1 MGKIWM
7 PGGGGG
13 GASSDDC
20 TLMRAAVPKGLTAVT
35 ADSDDE
41 ALEGT
46 LDTDTT
52 LADSQALSGQ
62 TFLKWNPQTKL
73 FEKHT
78 GGMANKGAWTGS
90 VAINGSIT
98 IPAGYHNGSGKVT
111 QSVPTKGEQTY
122 TPGRS
127 NQTIGSNQ
135 WLSGAQTIMG
145 DPNLKPENIKKGVTI
160 FGNKGTHE
168 GYVTSP
174 LNIFNKGTWGGGVSG
189 YSALNVGNGGIHLN
203 SEANLQLTTGRKN
216 SAIPRTANLRLNA
229 AINISA
235 YSYLK
240 VDFTIESS
248 TPFTLPTCSVGI
260 STNPGLMLSASD
272 PLSKVSGIA
281 AYSSANNNGT
291 LILDI
296 SKLSGNYFIYLENY
310 TTDAY
315 AASFYVTRVYL
326 SSN

>member
-1 MGKIWM
+1 MAMGIWL
-7 PGGGGG
+7 PGGGG
-13 GASSDDC
+13 ADLD
-20 TLMRAAVPKGLTAVT
+20 AVT
-35 ADSDDE
+35 ARAGDVLAGKVIVGPDGE
-41 ALEGT
+41 PLTGT
-46 LDTDTT
+46 LALSGNASDG
-52 LADSQALSGQ
+52 QVLSGQ
-62 TFLKWNPQTKL
+62 TYYDTDAKTKR
-73 FEKHT
+73 T
-78 GGMANKGAWTGS
+78 GTMPNRGTVNQS
-90 VAINGSIT
+90 LAINGSYT
-98 IPAGYHNGSGKVT
+98 IPAGYHNGNGKVT
-111 QSVPTKGEQTY
+111 QSVKTKGAQTF

-127 NQTIGSNQ
+127 NQSISANQ

-203 SEANLQLTTGRKN
+203 SGANLQLTTGRKN

>member
-1 MGKIWM
+1 
-7 PGGGGG
+7 
-13 GASSDDC
+13 
-20 TLMRAAVPKGLTAVT
+20 
-35 ADSDDE
+35 
-41 ALEGT
+41 
-46 LDTDTT
+46 
-52 LADSQALSGQ
+52 
-62 TFLKWNPQTKL
+62 
-73 FEKHT
+73 
-78 GGMANKGAWTGS
+78 
-90 VAINGSIT
+90 
-98 IPAGYHNGSGKVT
+98 
-111 QSVPTKGEQTY
+111 
-122 TPGRS
+122 
-127 NQTIGSNQ
+127 
-135 WLSGAQTIMG
+135 
-145 DPNLKPENIKKGVTI
+145 
-160 FGNKGTHE
+160 
-168 GYVTSP
+168 

>member
-1 MGKIWM
+1 MAMGIWL
-7 PGGGGG
+7 PGGGG
-13 GASSDDC
+13 ADLD
-20 TLMRAAVPKGLTAVT
+20 AVT
-35 ADSDDE
+35 ASAGDVLAGKVIVGPDGE
-41 ALEGT
+41 PLTGT
-46 LDTDTT
+46 LALSGNASDG
-52 LADSQALSGQ
+52 QVLSGQ
-62 TFLKWNPQTKL
+62 TYYDTDAKTKR
-73 FEKHT
+73 T
-78 GGMANKGAWTGS
+78 GTMPNRGTVNQS
-90 VAINGSIT
+90 LAINGSYT
-98 IPAGYHNGSGKVT
+98 IPEGYHNGNGKVT
-111 QSVPTKGEQTY
+111 QSVKTKGAQTF

-127 NQTIGSNQ
+127 NQSIGANQ

-145 DPNLKPENIKKGVTI
+145 DPNLKPENIKKGVPI
-160 FGNKGTHE
+160 FGNVGTHE

-203 SEANLQLTTGRKN
+203 SGANLQLTTGRKN

-296 SKLSGNYFIYLENY
+296 SKLSGNYFIYLQNY

>member
-1 MGKIWM
+1 MAMGIWL
-7 PGGGGG
+7 PGGGG
-13 GASSDDC
+13 ADLD
-20 TLMRAAVPKGLTAVT
+20 AVT
-35 ADSDDE
+35 ASAGDVLAGKVIVGPDGE
-41 ALEGT
+41 PLTGT
-46 LDTDTT
+46 LALSGNASDG
-52 LADSQALSGQ
+52 QVLSGQ
-62 TFLKWNPQTKL
+62 TYYDTDAKTKR
-73 FEKHT
+73 T
-78 GGMANKGAWTGS
+78 GTMPNRGTVNQS
-90 VAINGSIT
+90 LAINGSYT
-98 IPAGYHNGSGKVT
+98 IPEGYHNGNGKVT
-111 QSVPTKGEQTY
+111 QSVKTKGAQTF

-127 NQTIGSNQ
+127 NQSISANR

>member
-1 MGKIWM
+1 MAMGIWL
-7 PGGGGG
+7 PGGGG
-13 GASSDDC
+13 ADLD
-20 TLMRAAVPKGLTAVT
+20 AVT
-35 ADSDDE
+35 AGAGDVLAGKVIVGPDGE
-41 ALEGT
+41 PLTGT
-46 LDTDTT
+46 LALSGNASDG
-52 LADSQALSGQ
+52 QVLSGQ
-62 TFLKWNPQTKL
+62 TYYDTDAKTKR
-73 FEKHT
+73 T
-78 GGMANKGAWTGS
+78 GTMPNRGTVNQS
-90 VAINGSIT
+90 LAINGSYT
-98 IPAGYHNGSGKVT
+98 IPAGYHNGNGKVT
-111 QSVPTKGEQTY
+111 QSVKTKGAQTF

-127 NQTIGSNQ
+127 NQSISANQ

>member
-1 MGKIWM
+1 MAMGIWL
-7 PGGGGG
+7 PGGGG
-13 GASSDDC
+13 ADLD
-20 TLMRAAVPKGLTAVT
+20 AVT
-35 ADSDDE
+35 AGAGDVLAGKVIVGPDGE
-41 ALEGT
+41 PLTGT
-46 LDTDTT
+46 LALSGNASDG
-52 LADSQALSGQ
+52 QVLSGQ
-62 TFLKWNPQTKL
+62 TYYNTDAKTKR
-73 FEKHT
+73 T
-78 GGMANKGAWTGS
+78 GTMPNKEAVNQS
-90 VAINGSIT
+90 LAINGSYT
-98 IPAGYHNGSGKVT
+98 IPEGYHNGNGKVT
-111 QSVPTKGEQTY
+111 QSVKTKGAQTF

-127 NQTIGSNQ
+127 NQSISANQ

>member
-1 MGKIWM
+1 MAMGIWL
-7 PGGGGG
+7 PGGGG
-13 GASSDDC
+13 ADLD
-20 TLMRAAVPKGLTAVT
+20 AVT
-35 ADSDDE
+35 ASAGDVLAGKVIVGPDGES
-41 ALEGT
+41 LTGT
-46 LDTDTT
+46 LALSGNASDG
-52 LADSQALSGQ
+52 QVLSGQ
-62 TFLKWNPQTKL
+62 TYYDTDAKTKR
-73 FEKHT
+73 T
-78 GGMANKGAWTGS
+78 GTMPNRGTVNQS
-90 VAINGSIT
+90 LAINGSYT
-98 IPAGYHNGSGKVT
+98 IPAGYHNGNGKVT
-111 QSVPTKGEQTY
+111 QSVKTKGAQTF

-127 NQTIGSNQ
+127 NQVIGANQ

-203 SEANLQLTTGRKN
+203 SGANLQLTTGRKN

>member
-1 MGKIWM
+1 MAMGIWL
-7 PGGGGG
+7 PGGGG
-13 GASSDDC
+13 ADLD
-20 TLMRAAVPKGLTAVT
+20 AVT
-35 ADSDDE
+35 ASAGDVLAGKVIVGPDGE
-41 ALEGT
+41 PLTGT
-46 LDTDTT
+46 LALSGNASDG
-52 LADSQALSGQ
+52 QVLSGQ
-62 TFLKWNPQTKL
+62 TYYDTDAKTKR
-73 FEKHT
+73 T
-78 GGMANKGAWTGS
+78 GTMPNRGTVNQS
-90 VAINGSIT
+90 LAINGSYT
-98 IPAGYHNGSGKVT
+98 IPEGYHNGNGKVT
-111 QSVPTKGEQTY
+111 QRVKTKGAQTF

-127 NQTIGSNQ
+127 NQSISANQ

>member
-1 MGKIWM
+1 MAMGIWL
-7 PGGGGG
+7 PGGGG
-13 GASSDDC
+13 ADLD
-20 TLMRAAVPKGLTAVT
+20 AVT
-35 ADSDDE
+35 ASAGDVLAGKVIVGPDGE
-41 ALEGT
+41 PLTGT
-46 LDTDTT
+46 LALSGNASDG
-52 LADSQALSGQ
+52 QVLSGQ
-62 TFLKWNPQTKL
+62 TYYDTDAKTKR
-73 FEKHT
+73 T
-78 GGMANKGAWTGS
+78 GTMPNRGTVNQS
-90 VAINGSIT
+90 LAINGSYT
-98 IPAGYHNGSGKVT
+98 IPEGYHNGNGKVT
-111 QSVPTKGEQTY
+111 QSVETKGAQTF

-127 NQTIGSNQ
+127 NQSISANQ

>member
-1 MGKIWM
+1 MSKIWI

-13 GASSDDC
+13 VDLDVITAQADDILAGKVIVGPDGEPLTGTMPNRGA
-20 TLMRAAVPKGLTAVT
+20 V
-35 ADSDDE
+35 
-41 ALEGT
+41 
-46 LDTDTT
+46 
-52 LADSQALSGQ
+52 SQSL
-62 TFLKWNPQTKL
+62 
-73 FEKHT
+73 
-78 GGMANKGAWTGS
+78 
-90 VAINGSIT
+90 AINGSYT
-98 IPAGYHNGSGKVT
+98 IPAGYHNGNGKVT
-111 QSVPTKGEQTY
+111 QSVKTKGAQTF

-127 NQTIGSNQ
+127 NQSISANQ

-145 DPNLKPENIKKGVTI
+145 DPNLKPENIKKGVPI
-160 FGNKGTHE
+160 FGNVGTHE

-189 YSALNVGNGGIHLN
+189 YSVLNVGNGGIYLN
-203 SEANLQLTTGRKN
+203 SGTNLQLTTGRKN
-216 SAIPRTANLRLNA
+216 SAIPRTVNLRLNA

-260 STNPGLMLSASD
+260 STNPGLTLSASD

-310 TTDAY
+310 TTDTY

>member
-1 MGKIWM
+1 MAMGIWL
-7 PGGGGG
+7 PGGGG
-13 GASSDDC
+13 ADLD
-20 TLMRAAVPKGLTAVT
+20 AVT
-35 ADSDDE
+35 ASAGDVLAGKVIVGPDGEPLTGSLSLSGNASD
-41 ALEGT
+41 G
-46 LDTDTT
+46 
-52 LADSQALSGQ
+52 QVLSGQ
-62 TFLKWNPQTKL
+62 TYYNTDAKTKR
-73 FEKHT
+73 T
-78 GGMANKGAWTGS
+78 GTMPNKEAVNQS
-90 VAINGSIT
+90 LAINGSYT
-98 IPAGYHNGSGKVT
+98 IPEGYHNGNGKVT
-111 QSVPTKGEQTY
+111 QSVKTKGAQTF

-127 NQTIGSNQ
+127 NQSIGANQ

-145 DPNLKPENIKKGVTI
+145 DPNLKSENIKKGVTI

-203 SEANLQLTTGRKN
+203 SGANLQLTTGRKN

>member
-1 MGKIWM
+1 MAMGIWL
-7 PGGGGG
+7 PGGGG
-13 GASSDDC
+13 ADLD
-20 TLMRAAVPKGLTAVT
+20 AVT
-35 ADSDDE
+35 ASAGDVLAGKVIVGPDGE
-41 ALEGT
+41 PLTGT
-46 LDTDTT
+46 LALSGNASDG
-52 LADSQALSGQ
+52 QVLSGQ
-62 TFLKWNPQTKL
+62 TYYDTDAKTKR
-73 FEKHT
+73 T
-78 GGMANKGAWTGS
+78 GTMPNRGTVNQS
-90 VAINGSIT
+90 LAINGSYT
-98 IPAGYHNGSGKVT
+98 IPEGYHNGNGKVT
-111 QSVPTKGEQTY
+111 QSVKTKGAQTF

-127 NQTIGSNQ
+127 NQSISANQ

-145 DPNLKPENIKKGVTI
+145 DLNLKPENIKKGVTI

>member
-1 MGKIWM
+1 MAMGIWL
-7 PGGGGG
+7 PGGGG
-13 GASSDDC
+13 ADLD
-20 TLMRAAVPKGLTAVT
+20 AVT
-35 ADSDDE
+35 ASAGDVLAGKVIVGPDGE
-41 ALEGT
+41 PLTGT
-46 LDTDTT
+46 LALSGNASDG
-52 LADSQALSGQ
+52 QVLSGQ
-62 TFLKWNPQTKL
+62 TYYDTDAKTKR
-73 FEKHT
+73 T
-78 GGMANKGAWTGS
+78 GTMPNRGTVNQS
-90 VAINGSIT
+90 LAINGSYT
-98 IPAGYHNGSGKVT
+98 IPEGYHNGNGKVT
-111 QSVPTKGEQTY
+111 QSVKTKGAQTF

-127 NQTIGSNQ
+127 NQSISANQ

-189 YSALNVGNGGIHLN
+189 YSVLNVGNGGIHLN

>member
-1 MGKIWM
+1 MAMGIWL
-7 PGGGGG
+7 PGGGG
-13 GASSDDC
+13 ADLD
-20 TLMRAAVPKGLTAVT
+20 AVT
-35 ADSDDE
+35 ASAGDVLAGKVIVGPDGE
-41 ALEGT
+41 PLTGT
-46 LDTDTT
+46 LALSGNASDG
-52 LADSQALSGQ
+52 QVLSGQ
-62 TFLKWNPQTKL
+62 TYYDTDAKTKR
-73 FEKHT
+73 T
-78 GGMANKGAWTGS
+78 GTMPNRGTVNQS
-90 VAINGSIT
+90 LAINGSYT
-98 IPAGYHNGSGKVT
+98 IPEGYHNGNGKVT
-111 QSVPTKGEQTY
+111 QSVKTKGAQTF

-127 NQTIGSNQ
+127 NQSIGANQ

>member
-1 MGKIWM
+1 MAMGIWL
-7 PGGGGG
+7 PGGGG
-13 GASSDDC
+13 ADLD
-20 TLMRAAVPKGLTAVT
+20 AVT
-35 ADSDDE
+35 ASAGDVLAGKVIVGPDGE
-41 ALEGT
+41 PLTGT
-46 LDTDTT
+46 LALSGNASDG
-52 LADSQALSGQ
+52 QVLSGQ
-62 TFLKWNPQTKL
+62 TYYDTDAKTKR
-73 FEKHT
+73 T
-78 GGMANKGAWTGS
+78 GTMPNRGTVNQS
-90 VAINGSIT
+90 LAINGSYT
-98 IPAGYHNGSGKVT
+98 IPEGYHNGNGKVT
-111 QSVPTKGEQTY
+111 QSVKTKGAQTF

-127 NQTIGSNQ
+127 NQSISANQ

-296 SKLSGNYFIYLENY
+296 SKLSGSYFIYLENY

>member
-1 MGKIWM
+1 MAMGIWL
-7 PGGGGG
+7 PGGGG
-13 GASSDDC
+13 ADLD
-20 TLMRAAVPKGLTAVT
+20 AVT
-35 ADSDDE
+35 ASAGDVLAGKVIVGPDGE
-41 ALEGT
+41 PLTGT
-46 LDTDTT
+46 LALSGNASDG
-52 LADSQALSGQ
+52 QVLSGQ
-62 TFLKWNPQTKL
+62 TYYDTDAKTKR
-73 FEKHT
+73 T
-78 GGMANKGAWTGS
+78 GTMPNRGTVNQS
-90 VAINGSIT
+90 LAINGSYT
-98 IPAGYHNGSGKVT
+98 IPAGYHNGNGKVT
-111 QSVPTKGEQTY
+111 QSVKTKGAQTF

-127 NQTIGSNQ
+127 NQVIGANQ

-203 SEANLQLTTGRKN
+203 SGANLQLTTGKKN

>member
-1 MGKIWM
+1 MSKIWI

-13 GASSDDC
+13 VDLDVITAQADDILAGKVIVGPDGEPLTGTMPNRGA
-20 TLMRAAVPKGLTAVT
+20 V
-35 ADSDDE
+35 
-41 ALEGT
+41 
-46 LDTDTT
+46 
-52 LADSQALSGQ
+52 SQSL
-62 TFLKWNPQTKL
+62 
-73 FEKHT
+73 
-78 GGMANKGAWTGS
+78 
-90 VAINGSIT
+90 AINGSYT
-98 IPAGYHNGSGKVT
+98 IPAGYHNGNGKVT
-111 QSVPTKGEQTY
+111 QSVKTKGAQTF

-127 NQTIGSNQ
+127 NQSISANQ
-135 WLSGAQTIMG
+135 WLSGAQTIIG
-145 DPNLKPENIKKGVTI
+145 DPNLKPENIKKGVPI
-160 FGNKGTHE
+160 FGNVGTHE

-189 YSALNVGNGGIHLN
+189 YSALNVGNGGIYLN
-203 SEANLQLTTGRKN
+203 SGANLQLTTGRKN
-216 SAIPRTANLRLNA
+216 SAAPRTVNLRLNA

-260 STNPGLMLSASD
+260 STNPGLTLSASD

-296 SKLSGNYFIYLENY
+296 SKLRGNYFIYLENY
-310 TTDAY
+310 TTDVY

>member
-1 MGKIWM
+1 MAMGIWL
-7 PGGGGG
+7 PGGGG
-13 GASSDDC
+13 ADLD
-20 TLMRAAVPKGLTAVT
+20 AVT
-35 ADSDDE
+35 ASAGDVLAGKVIVGPDGE
-41 ALEGT
+41 PLTGT
-46 LDTDTT
+46 LALSGNASDG
-52 LADSQALSGQ
+52 QVLSGQ
-62 TFLKWNPQTKL
+62 TYYDTDAKTKR
-73 FEKHT
+73 T
-78 GGMANKGAWTGS
+78 GTMPNRGTVNQS
-90 VAINGSIT
+90 LAINGSYT
-98 IPAGYHNGSGKVT
+98 IPEGYHNGNGKVT
-111 QSVPTKGEQTY
+111 QSVKTKGAQTF

-127 NQTIGSNQ
+127 NQSIGANQ

-145 DPNLKPENIKKGVTI
+145 DPNLKPENIKKGVPI
-160 FGNKGTHE
+160 FGNVGTHE

-203 SEANLQLTTGRKN
+203 SGANLQLTTGRKN